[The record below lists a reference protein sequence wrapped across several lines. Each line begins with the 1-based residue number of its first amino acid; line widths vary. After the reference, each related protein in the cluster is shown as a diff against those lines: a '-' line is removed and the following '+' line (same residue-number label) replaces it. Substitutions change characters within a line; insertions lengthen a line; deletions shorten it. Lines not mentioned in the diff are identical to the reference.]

1 MSRARDIANLQS
13 GGVINDASAD
23 LDFRIESNGLTHAL
37 FVDGGTDT
45 VTIGTSS
52 TDAYSSADNLV
63 VGTGSGHNGITIFS
77 ANANQGTIFFADA
90 LGGDSDASTYDG
102 YIIYDHSARH
112 FRFGTAGGERVRIN
126 SDGDLLLGSS
136 TDAGYGPLQIGS
148 TSTASTI
155 LQMLAADDGYNT
167 IHFGDGTSG
176 TARYRGYVQYNM
188 ADEAMMFATGATER
202 MRIDSSGKVGIGTN
216 SPSRNLTVSSS
227 SQTDLAIVAGTSSS
241 AQLCFG
247 DSGDDNIGQIE
258 YNNSSNYMALYT
270 NTTEHIRIHSNG
282 NVKIGQNTG
291 TLLDNCPLQIEREE
305 SSNDSC
311 VRTKNP
317 STNSRF
323 HFDFWNSSGTQGN
336 ITVNASSVNFNSTSD
351 YRKKENVNYDWDGT
365 TEIKKLK
372 PAKFNF
378 IGSSDTIQG
387 FLAHEVSSVVPIA
400 VTGEKD
406 GTEKYTDEDGKEK
419 TREVYQSMDVSKLVP
434 LLVKTIQELEA
445 RIAKLEE

>member
-1 MSRARDIANLQS
+1 NDGEIGFYADQDGGQMAVYDRTNSNYEQMLYNASQHRFDISGSQKMMLDSNGNVLIGNGVSHADISAGTPELTIGASGNADTNGGAISFVHNGSDLNSYIGGQKQSLTVGTYTATPLKFITSNTQRAMIHGSTLFV
-13 GGVINDASAD
+13 GSAD
-23 LDFRIESNGLTHAL
+23 A
-37 FVDGGTDT
+37 VDTTLSGATPPFQ
-45 VTIGTSS
+45 VI
-52 TDAYSSADNLV
+52 
-63 VGTGSGHNGITIFS
+63 GTGSNATIAAVRRE
-77 ANANQGTIFFADA
+77 ANAYGSSLILAKSRNTSVGSYTALADNDT
-90 LGGDSDASTYDG
+90 LG
-102 YIIYDHSARH
+102 YILFIGDD
-112 FRFGTAGGERVRIN
+112 GT
-126 SDGDLLLGSS
+126 DLDTYGATIHAEVNGTPGSNDMPADLVFSTNGGSS
-136 TDAGYGPLQIGS
+136 S
-148 TSTASTI
+148 
-155 LQMLAADDGYNT
+155 
-167 IHFGDGTSG
+167 
-176 TARYRGYVQYNM
+176 
-188 ADEAMMFATGATER
+188 ATER
-202 MRIDSSGKVGIGTN
+202 M
-216 SPSRNLTVSSS
+216 
-227 SQTDLAIVAGTSSS
+227 
-241 AQLCFG
+241 
-247 DSGDDNIGQIE
+247 
-258 YNNSSNYMALYT
+258 
-270 NTTEHIRIHSNG
+270 RIHSNG
-282 NVKIGQNTG
+282 NVKIGQNTS
-291 TLLDNCPLQIEREE
+291 TLNDNCPLQIEREE